1 LELSPDGSQFLSCSD
16 DATVKLWKL
25 EDVMCENKAEEEF
38 DGDGVLLHMI

>member
-25 EDVMCENKAEEEF
+25 DDVVCENKDEEES
-38 DGDGVLLHMI
+38 DEDGVLLHQN